1 MISQINDRLTVDAV
15 IFDLDGT
22 LIDSM
27 DVYCKI
33 LNSTLEKLGL
43 PPASRKDIMNAIR
56 DGDFDWDCVL
66 PREMTV
72 RKEELIRNARA
83 IIREIYPRTFQKEVK
98 MIEGADDVLREIAAV
113 GMKAGIVT
121 STPRFLLEDKLY
133 PLRGSRIKNLFDVI
147 ITTDDAAN
155 KKPAAD
161 PLIVCGKRL
170 GMDRDRMVYV
180 GDTRTDIKAAHAAD
194 MKAIGVL
201 TGIDDYEGLM
211 TESPDAI
218 IDSVVG
224 LRRVINFDV

>member
-1 MISQINDRLTVDAV
+1 MISSINDRLTVDAV

-33 LNSTLEKLGL
+33 LNSTLERLGL
-43 PPASRKDIMNAIR
+43 PHASRKDIMHAIR
-56 DGDFDWDCVL
+56 DGDFDWNCVL
-66 PREMTV
+66 PKEMTV
-72 RKEELIRNARA
+72 PKEELIRDART
-83 IIREIYPRTFQKEVK
+83 IIREIYPKTFKKEVK
-98 MIEGADDVLREIAAV
+98 MIEGADDILREIAAV
-113 GMKAGIVT
+113 GMKIGLVT
-121 STPRFLLEDKLY
+121 STPRFLLGDKLY
-133 PLRGSRIKNLFDVI
+133 PLKGSGTKNLFNVI

-161 PLIVCGKRL
+161 PLIVCGEKL
-170 GMDRDRMVYV
+170 GMDREKMVYV
-180 GDTRTDIKAAHAAD
+180 GDTRTDIKAAQAAG

-211 TESPDAI
+211 TESPYAI

-224 LRRVINFDV
+224 LRRVINFDS